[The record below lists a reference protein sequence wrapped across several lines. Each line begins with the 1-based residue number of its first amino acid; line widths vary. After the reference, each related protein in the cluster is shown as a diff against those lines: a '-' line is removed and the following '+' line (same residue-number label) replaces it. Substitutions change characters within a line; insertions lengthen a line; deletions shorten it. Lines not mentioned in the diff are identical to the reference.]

1 MSLGCMDAIHAYA
14 GACLPLHPLRVSFQ
28 LLQQGTKCLQIL
40 ELICAAVPAIA
51 DDYAADAADYAADD
65 YAADAA
71 GEGDVVGPVCPR
83 RPSCAPPAGAQQRSL
98 ESPRRALGS
107 AGA

>member
-1 MSLGCMDAIHAYA
+1 MYGCSRAQVAR
-14 GACLPLHPLRVSFQ
+14 LRRTQ
-28 LLQQGTKCLQIL
+28 LLVGEWSLHRADTISKADVL